1 MGRSFGSGSPV
12 PLTPSIEDQTLEDQ
26 TLLAIDA
33 GVRETGWAIFQSEG
47 LNSTGVIAVPGRGRV
62 KGAVR
67 VAHLIEGLD
76 GLVAQW
82 QPGAVA
88 CCQPSGIN
96 WSIPSLELLN
106 SALCRWA
113 PRHGL
118 RLYNYST
125 QEVRSAIAGHPNA
138 SRDQLGYAI
147 MVRLGLIGQGKTT
160 HEWEAVA
167 AGYYHRT
174 RYPAEA

>member
-1 MGRSFGSGSPV
+1 MTPPV
-12 PLTPSIEDQTLEDQ
+12 EDQ

-33 GVRETGWAIFQSEG
+33 GVRETGWAIFQSERLDG
-47 LNSTGVIAVPGRGRV
+47 TGVIAVVGRGRV

-67 VAHLIEGLD
+67 VAHLIQCLD
-76 GLVAQW
+76 ELVAQW
-82 QPGAVA
+82 RPGAVA
-88 CCQPSGIN
+88 CCRPSGIN
-96 WSIPSLELLN
+96 WSIPSLELL
-106 SALCRWA
+106 SCALRQWA
-113 PRHGL
+113 HRHGL

-147 MVRLGLIGQGKTT
+147 MVHLGMIGQGKTT

-167 AGYYHRT
+167 AGYYHLT
-174 RYPAEA
+174 QQPAEA

>member
-1 MGRSFGSGSPV
+1 M
-12 PLTPSIEDQTLEDQ
+12 TPSIEDQALEDQ

-96 WSIPSLELLN
+96 WSMPSLELLS
-106 SALCRWA
+106 SALCQWTQ
-113 PRHGL
+113 RH
-118 RLYNYST
+118 RLPLYSYST
-125 QEVRSAIAGHPNA
+125 QEVRAAIAGHPNA

-147 MVRLGLIGQGKTT
+147 MVRLAMIGQGKTT

-167 AGYYHRT
+167 AGYYHLT
-174 RYPAEA
+174 QQPNNA

>member
-1 MGRSFGSGSPV
+1 MGSSSGSGTDV
-12 PLTPSIEDQTLEDQ
+12 PMTPSIEGK

-33 GVRETGWAIFQSEG
+33 GVRETGWAIFQSER
-47 LNSTGVIAVPGRGRV
+47 LDSTGVIAVAGRGRV
-62 KGAVR
+62 KGAAR
-67 VAHLIEGLD
+67 VAHLTECLD
-76 GLVAQW
+76 DLLTQW

-113 PRHGL
+113 HQHSL

-147 MVRLGLIGQGKTT
+147 MVLLGMIGQGKTT

-167 AGYYHRT
+167 AGHYHLSRHT
-174 RYPAEA
+174 ADA

>member
-1 MGRSFGSGSPV
+1 MTPPV
-12 PLTPSIEDQTLEDQ
+12 EGQ

-33 GVRETGWAIFQSEG
+33 GVRETGWAIFRSEG
-47 LNSTGVIAVPGRGRV
+47 LGSTGVIGVPGRGRV

-67 VAHLIEGLD
+67 IAHLIERLD
-76 GLVAQW
+76 DLVAQW

-96 WSIPSLELLN
+96 WTIPSLELLN
-106 SALCRWA
+106 SALCRWFH
-113 PRHGL
+113 RHRL

-147 MVRLGLIGQGKTT
+147 MVRLGMIGQSKTT

-167 AGYYHRT
+167 AGYHHLT
-174 RYPAEA
+174 RQPAEA